1 MSSSIKKHLT
11 AMKMIVIASIHQ
23 PTTATFNLFSQ
34 LVLLSAGRLVYSG
47 PTDQVVP
54 YFATQGVPI
63 PPLTN
68 PAEFLLDVCN
78 TDFDSSA
85 TDVAGDESRIARLNR
100 LIDAWSPKGS
110 ATEVSS
116 TPFADSEGALSTSG
130 APTSVLWQTFVL
142 LQRLWL
148 KSYRDL
154 LAYWIRVIMYL
165 GMFTYSHSEA
175 LVGLALYFLFL
186 LIM

>member
-1 MSSSIKKHLT
+1 
-11 AMKMIVIASIHQ
+11 MIVIASIHQ
-23 PTTATFNLFSQ
+23 PSTATFNLFSQ
-34 LVLLSAGRLVYSG
+34 LVLLSAGRLLYSG

-54 YFATQGVPI
+54 YFTTQAVPI
-63 PPLTN
+63 PQLTN

-78 TDFDSSA
+78 TDFDNSV
-85 TDVAGDESRIARLNR
+85 TDLGGDEGRIARLDR
-100 LIDAWSPKGS
+100 LVEAWSPKAA
-110 ATEVSS
+110 ATEITS
-116 TPFADSEGALSTSG
+116 TPFEAWEGAMSTSG

-165 GMFTYSHSEA
+165 GT
-175 LVGLALYFLFL
+175 
-186 LIM
+186 